1 MIGKVRFADFEVDF
15 RTGELRRRGILIP
28 IQGKPLSVLAILIER
43 PGELVSREDL
53 YKALW
58 DGQTF
63 VDYDKNLGVAV
74 AKLREVLEDSSH
86 QPRFIETI
94 PRHGY
99 RFVGTLQPERVAA
112 PDHSVPQHA
121 TTQPFSQSD
130 TPTVSARV
138 FQDAPSLEFTR
149 DAAAGLDGVNTRGHR
164 LPRTVWAGA
173 IAAAIVILVSLY
185 FRLRAQGGNIVS
197 PATALQRVNP
207 EARQD
212 YLKAKEFSERW
223 IVDDVKSALIFDD
236 RAIAIEPTYA
246 PAFSLRASVL
256 KRLGEMGVIESE
268 QACRRARADALHAID
283 LDPHLASGYV
293 SLADIQMNHD
303 WDLAG
308 AEATL
313 AKARRIAPND
323 VSTLAALAVLRRGR
337 GQLDE
342 SIALQ
347 RQVIALSPLNGASYA
362 SLAVRLFAAG
372 KLDEALAAHRRAL
385 DLDPQ
390 LEYVHLNR
398 AEILLAKGFPT
409 EALKEVEL
417 EPGEVWRLL
426 GEVLVLYDLG
436 RTAESDATLQQLIA
450 THPAEHYTIASAYAY
465 RGEIDEAFTRLDR
478 AFAHRD
484 VGLMEIGTD
493 PLFRKLHA
501 DPRFAALLLRMKI
514 SP

>member
-1 MIGKVRFADFEVDF
+1 MQFADFEVDF

-28 IQGKPLSVLAILIER
+28 IQGKPLSVLAILVER

-74 AKLREVLEDSSH
+74 AKLREVLEDS
-86 QPRFIETI
+86 PLRPLFIETI
-94 PRHGY
+94 PRRGY
-99 RFVGTLQPERVAA
+99 RFVGSLLPGPAVASKPAVPEQATAQPASR
-112 PDHSVPQHA
+112 
-121 TTQPFSQSD
+121 SD
-130 TPTVSARV
+130 APTVSAR
-138 FQDAPSLEFTR
+138 FSQDAPSLKFT
-149 DAAAGLDGVNTRGHR
+149 LDGAAEFDSLNPRRHR
-164 LPRTVWAGA
+164 LPRTMWAGG
-173 IAAAIVILVSLY
+173 IAAAIVILASLY
-185 FRLRAQGGNIVS
+185 FRSRVQGGNIVY
-197 PATALQRVNP
+197 PATALPRVNP
-207 EARQD
+207 EAQQD

-223 IVDDVKSALIFDD
+223 IVGDLKSALIFDD

-303 WDLAG
+303 WDLVG
-308 AEATL
+308 AEASL

-323 VSTLAALAVLRRGR
+323 VSTLAALGVLRRSR

-417 EPGEVWRLL
+417 EPGEVWRQL

-436 RTAESDATLQQLIA
+436 RTAESDAALQQLIA

-465 RGEIDEAFTRLDR
+465 RGEIDEAFTWLDR
-478 AFAHRD
+478 AFAQRD

-493 PLFRKLHA
+493 PLFRKLHV
-501 DPRFAALLLRMKI
+501 DPRFAALTLRMKT
-514 SP
+514 PL